1 MSLLL
6 DTQVFL
12 WWVND
17 DPRLGAKARK
27 ALEDAG
33 IEVVFSAASAWE
45 IAIKARLGRLHAP
58 PDLTTFLTDQITIN
72 GFRVLPIELK
82 HAARV
87 RHLDDHHRDPFD
99 RLLVAQAILEG
110 LTLVTS
116 DAVMDRYPV
125 TVLDAQR

>member
-17 DPRLGAKARK
+17 DPRLGANARK

-33 IEVVFSAASAWE
+33 IQVVFSSASAWE

-72 GFRVLPIELK
+72 GFRVLPIELE

-116 DAVMDRYPV
+116 DAVIGRYPV
-125 TVLDAQR
+125 NVLDARQ

>member
-1 MSLLL
+1 VSLLL

-17 DPRLGAKARK
+17 DPRLGANARK

-33 IEVVFSAASAWE
+33 IQVVFSSASAWE

-72 GFRVLPIELK
+72 GFRVLPIELE

-116 DAVMDRYPV
+116 DAVIGRYPV
-125 TVLDAQR
+125 NVLDARQ

>member
-58 PDLTTFLTDQITIN
+58 PDLATFLTDQITIN
-72 GFRVLPIELK
+72 GFRVLPIKLE

-125 TVLDAQR
+125 TVLDARQ